1 MKHQELISIIEIPM
15 VEKKSMDSLI
25 KALDPDNKL
34 APKGIV
40 IDIQKESEY
49 LKIIIKA
56 KKSVE
61 LLTFRNTID
70 DLLEHIATLLKVL
83 NTLAKKR

>member
-1 MKHQELISIIEIPM
+1 MISIIEIPM
-15 VEKKSMDSLI
+15 IEEKFMSSLI

-49 LKIIIKA
+49 LKIIIRA

-70 DLLEHIATLLKVL
+70 DLLEHVAIILKVL
-83 NTLAKKR
+83 NALVKKR